1 MDTKLLIAKAKARF
15 NLNSAKAQLKD
26 KYDGK
31 LTVADQ
37 GGLWKADLPTI
48 NFLNSTDDDEIIII
62 DSFKDPVK
70 VNRLPLLNKLKET
83 YTLVMTEWYNELK
96 ELESKR

>member
-1 MDTKLLIAKAKARF
+1 
-15 NLNSAKAQLKD
+15 
-26 KYDGK
+26 
-31 LTVADQ
+31 VADQ

-83 YTLVMTEWYNELK
+83 YTLVMSDWYNELK

>member
-1 MDTKLLIAKAKARF
+1 MDTKLLIADAKARF

-37 GGLWKADLPTI
+37 GGLWKADLQTI
-48 NFLNSTDDDEIIII
+48 NFLNSCDDEELIMI
-62 DSFKDPVK
+62 DSFKDPIK
-70 VNRLPLLNKLKET
+70 VTRLPLLTKLKET
-83 YTLVMTEWYNELK
+83 NTTVMTDWYNELK
-96 ELESKR
+96 EIENKR